1 MIRKRL
7 AVFSGLLITVSLA
20 TAAPVLAA
28 APSNDLRSGTT
39 HVTALPFSET
49 VDTSQAT
56 TDADDLDIATNC
68 LGVPA
73 LDASVW
79 YDVTLS
85 ADTGVLLDLSGSDYS
100 AGAIVATGGPGAWNV
115 VTCAPGAVVWGATA
129 GTTYT
134 ILVFDDQSDG
144 AGNGGSLS
152 VAFSEAPPPPVL
164 SLTVNPR
171 GMFNAKTGGATVR
184 GTVTCTGS
192 PEFSFIDVS
201 MRQKTGRLFIDGEGF
216 IEGFTC
222 DGTTQNWSVDIVP
235 FNGVFKGGRTATFTF
250 AAACDA
256 FQCGDGFVEAV
267 VSLSQKKK

>member
-1 MIRKRL
+1 MIKKRVSVLLGMLLL
-7 AVFSGLLITVSLA
+7 ASLA
-20 TAAPVLAA
+20 AAAPALAA
-28 APSNDLRSGTT
+28 APSNDTLANVQTVNVGFTD
-39 HVTALPFSET
+39 T
-49 VDTSQAT
+49 VDTTEAT
-56 TDADDLDIATNC
+56 TDGDDIDFATNC
-68 LGVPA
+68 FGVPA

-79 YDVTLS
+79 YQITPS
-85 ADTGVLLDLSGSDYS
+85 ADMGILVDVSASDYS
-100 AGAIVATGGPGAWNV
+100 AGVIVATGGPGAWDV
-115 VTCAPGAVVWGATA
+115 ITCAPGGVVWGATS

-134 ILVFDDQSDG
+134 FLVFDDQTDG
-144 AGNGGSLS
+144 AGNGGTLNIS
-152 VAFSEAPPPPVL
+152 VAEAPPPPVL

-171 GMFNAKTGGATVR
+171 GTFNSQTGAATVR

-222 DGTTQNWSVDIVP
+222 DGTTQPWSVDIFP

-250 AAACDA
+250 AEACDA

-267 VSLSQKKK
+267 VSLSSKKK